1 MDMYDDIMV
10 LVYAPNKQK
19 KMKIAVPYLRTS
31 TEEQSPELQLP
42 QIEEFCKTQ
51 GWEIDKV
58 FIEQKSGYKDESKRE
73 EFNKMIDYVK
83 SVRDRK
89 IIVVNMD
96 RFSRQPPEE
105 VLRLTKTLSSMY
117 NVTLHAVEGDAWSNI
132 IESTNRFKEMGFMG
146 NALSEFLETVLKGL
160 EHQRA
165 YNESKE
171 KSHRVKRAVRIV
183 NGVTM
188 SYKGKRW
195 GDKGLPKQTVDRII
209 LAYNEGKTIREIAS
223 TVQTTGKSGNMKP
236 ISKSVVHKYI
246 QQYLSKKQRNN
257 EDSQVI

>member
-1 MDMYDDIMV
+1 
-10 LVYAPNKQK
+10 
-19 KMKIAVPYLRTS
+19 MKVAVPYLRTS
-31 TEEQSPELQLP
+31 TDDQSPELQLP
-42 QIEEFCKTQ
+42 QIEAYCKTK
-51 GWEIDKV
+51 GWEIDRV

-73 EFNKMIDYVK
+73 EFNKMLDYVK

-105 VLRLTKTLSSMY
+105 VLKQTEMLSTMY
-117 NVTLHAVEGDAWSNI
+117 NVTLHAVEGDAWSEI
-132 IESTNRFKEMGFMG
+132 VEMVGTLKQMGFIG
-146 NALSEFLETVLKGL
+146 DAIGDFLRKLLQGI

-171 KSHRVKRAVRIV
+171 KSARVRRAVKIV

-188 SYKGKRW
+188 SYKGNRW
-195 GDKGLPKQTVDRII
+195 GDKGLPKQTIDRII
-209 LAYNEGKTIREIAS
+209 EAHNNGMNIRQIAQ
-223 TVQTTGKSGNMKP
+223 TVQTTSKSGNMKR

-246 QQYLSKKQRNN
+246 KQYLAKKDLSLANPQV
-257 EDSQVI
+257 SQLMDITPQ